1 MLTSLSIRDFVLIE
15 HLDLELESGLCVLTG
30 ETGAGKSILLDALGL
45 CLGDR
50 ASGGLVRCGA
60 QQADVTAIFELPST
74 HASQELLTR
83 QGLNNSEE
91 LILRRVV
98 TADGRSRA
106 FANDRPVSATFLR
119 ELGTTVVEVQGQ
131 HDLALLLDSSN
142 HRQLLDQYAGLEAQV
157 AEVAT
162 AYNSMRAAEE
172 ALQEAKAELQRA
184 RADEDYL
191 RHVVEELSALDPQPE
206 EEDSLAAERSLLMHA
221 DRLAESLSDALA
233 ALTSED
239 GAQVGLRRA
248 ERSLE
253 RSQEQAAGRFE
264 EAVLALGRAG
274 AETMEAIAIVEDL
287 NRELTGDPARSSVV
301 EERLFDL
308 RGLARKHHTV
318 VPELPALLQ
327 AFAERLAVIDS
338 GSGELNRLSEQAS
351 TCRKDYQSSAE
362 SLSTKRQATARE
374 FDAAVNAELP
384 PLKLGDAVF
393 ETIVETL
400 SEERWGRDGFDRVAF
415 QVTTGPGQ
423 RMGPL
428 SKVASGGEL
437 SRIMLALK
445 VVLSR
450 TRGSRTLIFDEV
462 DHGIGGATA
471 DAVGARLEQLAQDSQ
486 VLVVTHS
493 PQVAARGVH
502 HWLISKTTSDERAS
516 TSVDRLDRET
526 RREELA
532 RMLAGAR
539 VTDEARAAADSLI
552 AEQAS

>member
-1 MLTSLSIRDFVLIE
+1 MLTGLSIRDFVLIE
-15 HLDLELESGLCVLTG
+15 RLDLELESGLCVLTG

-45 CLGDR
+45 CLGNR
-50 ASGGLVRCGA
+50 ASGGLVRSGS
-60 QQADVTAIFELPST
+60 QQADVTAIFELPPA
-74 HASQELLTR
+74 HVAQELLQE
-83 QGLNNSEE
+83 QGLNISEE
-91 LILRRVV
+91 MILRRVV
-98 TADGRSRA
+98 TSEGRSRA
-106 FANDRPVSATFLR
+106 YANDRPVSAAFLR
-119 ELGTTVVEVQGQ
+119 ELGMTLVEIQGQ
-131 HDLALLLDSSN
+131 HDLALLLDPSN
-142 HRQLLDQYAGLEAQV
+142 HRQLLDQYAGLEVQV
-157 AEVAT
+157 ADVGT
-162 AYNSMRAAEE
+162 AYESMRAANQ
-172 ALQEAKAELQRA
+172 ALQEAHVELERA

-191 RHVVEELSALDPQPE
+191 RHVVEELSALDPQPD

-221 DRLAESLSDALA
+221 ERLAESLSEALA
-233 ALTSED
+233 SLTSED
-239 GAQVGLRRA
+239 GAQIGLRRA

-253 RSQEQAAGRFE
+253 RSLEQAAGRFD
-264 EAVLALGRAG
+264 EAITAIGRAG

-287 NRELTGDPARSSVV
+287 NRDLTGNPARLSVV
-301 EERLFDL
+301 EDRLFNL
-308 RGLARKHHTV
+308 RGLARKHQTAV
-318 VPELPALLQ
+318 SELPAVLQ

-338 GSGELNRLSEQAS
+338 GSGELNRLSERAD
-351 TCRKDYQSSAE
+351 TCRKDYENSAA
-362 SLSTKRQATARE
+362 SLSANRLASARE
-374 FDAAVNAELP
+374 FDAGVNAELP
-384 PLKLGDAVF
+384 PLKLGDAVI
-393 ETIVETL
+393 ETTVGTL
-400 SEERWGRDGFDRVAF
+400 SEERWGRDGFDRIAF

-423 RMGPL
+423 QMGSL

-445 VVLSR
+445 VVLSQ

-462 DHGIGGATA
+462 DRGIGGATA

-516 TSVDRLDRET
+516 TSVDRLNRET

>member
-1 MLTSLSIRDFVLIE
+1 MLTGLSIRDFVLIE

-50 ASGGLVRCGA
+50 ASGGLVRSGA
-60 QQADVTAIFELPST
+60 EQADVIAVFELPPA
-74 HASQELLTR
+74 HAAQELLNG
-83 QGLNNSEE
+83 QGLTTSEE
-91 LILRRVV
+91 MILRRVV
-98 TADGRSRA
+98 SSEGRSRA
-106 FANDRPVSATFLR
+106 YANDRPVSATFLR
-119 ELGTTVVEVQGQ
+119 ELGMTVVEVQGQ
-131 HDLALLLDSSN
+131 HDLALLLDPSN
-142 HRQLLDQYAGLEAQV
+142 HRQLLDHYAGLETQV
-157 AEVAT
+157 AEVAA
-162 AYNSMRAAEE
+162 AYDSMRAAEN
-172 ALQEAKAELQRA
+172 ALQEAHAELERA
-184 RADEDYL
+184 RADEGYL
-191 RHVVEELSALDPQPE
+191 RHVVEELSVLDPQPE
-206 EEDSLAAERSLLMHA
+206 EEDSLAAERSFLMHA
-221 DRLAESLSDALA
+221 ERLAESLSEALA
-233 ALTSED
+233 ALTSEE
-239 GAQVGLRRA
+239 GAQLGLRRA

-253 RSQEQAAGRFE
+253 RSLEQAAGRFD
-264 EAVLALGRAG
+264 AAISALGRAG

-287 NRELTGDPARSSVV
+287 NRDLTGDPARLSVV
-301 EERLFDL
+301 EDRLFNL
-308 RGLARKHHTV
+308 RGLARKHQTV
-318 VPELPALLQ
+318 VSELPRVLQ
-327 AFAERLAVIDS
+327 VFAERLSVIDS
-338 GSGELNRLSEQAS
+338 GSGELNRLSEQA
-351 TCRKDYQSSAE
+351 TACRTDYENSAA
-362 SLSTKRQATARE
+362 SLSAKRHACAHE
-374 FDAAVNAELP
+374 FDAGVNAELP
-384 PLKLGDAVF
+384 PLKLGDAAI
-393 ETIVETL
+393 ETTVETL
-400 SEERWGRDGFDRVAF
+400 PEERWGRGGYDRVVF

-462 DHGIGGATA
+462 DRGIGGATA

-516 TSVDRLDRET
+516 TSVDRLDPEM

>member
-1 MLTSLSIRDFVLIE
+1 MLTGLSIRDFVLIE
-15 HLDLELESGLCVLTG
+15 RLDLELESGLCVLTG

-50 ASGGLVRCGA
+50 ASGGLVRSGA
-60 QQADVTAIFELPST
+60 QQADVTAIFEIPPA
-74 HASQELLTR
+74 HVAQELLQE
-83 QGLNNSEE
+83 QGLDISEE
-91 LILRRVV
+91 MILRRVV
-98 TADGRSRA
+98 TSEGRSRA
-106 FANDRPVSATFLR
+106 YANDRPVSASFLR
-119 ELGTTVVEVQGQ
+119 ELGMTLVEVQGQ
-131 HDLALLLDSSN
+131 HDLALLLDPSN

-157 AEVAT
+157 ADVGT
-162 AYNSMRAAEE
+162 AYESMKAAEQALLE
-172 ALQEAKAELQRA
+172 AQAELERA

-191 RHVVEELSALDPQPE
+191 RHVVEELGALDPQPD

-221 DRLAESLSDALA
+221 ERLAESLSEALA

-239 GAQVGLRRA
+239 GAQIGLRRA

-253 RSQEQAAGRFE
+253 RSLEQAAGRFD
-264 EAVLALGRAG
+264 EAISALGRAG
-274 AETMEAIAIVEDL
+274 AETMEAIAVVEDL
-287 NRELTGDPARSSVV
+287 NRDLTGDPARLSVV
-301 EERLFDL
+301 EDRLFNL
-308 RGLARKHHTV
+308 RGLARKHQTSV
-318 VPELPALLQ
+318 SGLPAVLQ

-338 GSGELNRLSEQAS
+338 GSGELNRLTERADA
-351 TCRKDYQSSAE
+351 CRKAYENSAA
-362 SLSTKRQATARE
+362 SLSENRLASARK
-374 FDAAVNAELP
+374 FDAGVNAELP
-384 PLKLGDAVF
+384 PLKLGDAVI
-393 ETIVETL
+393 ETTVETL

-423 RMGPL
+423 QMGSL

-445 VVLSR
+445 VVLSQ

-462 DHGIGGATA
+462 DRGIGGATA

>member
-1 MLTSLSIRDFVLIE
+1 MLTGLSIRDFVLIE
-15 HLDLELESGLCVLTG
+15 QLDLELESGLCVLTG

-50 ASGGLVRCGA
+50 ASGGLVRSGA
-60 QQADVTAIFELPST
+60 QQADVTAIFELPPT
-74 HASQELLTR
+74 HAAQVLLEG
-83 QGLNNSEE
+83 QGLNISEE
-91 LILRRVV
+91 MILRRVV
-98 TADGRSRA
+98 TVEGRSRA
-106 FANDRPVSATFLR
+106 YANDRPVSAAFLR
-119 ELGTTVVEVQGQ
+119 ELGMTVVEVQGQ
-131 HDLALLLDSSN
+131 HDLALLLDPSN
-142 HRQLLDQYAGLEAQV
+142 HRQLLDQYAGLEARV
-157 AEVAT
+157 ADVAT
-162 AYNSMRAAEE
+162 AYESMRAAEQ
-172 ALQEAKAELQRA
+172 ALQKAQVELERA

-191 RHVVEELSALDPQPE
+191 RHVVEELNALDPQPE
-206 EEDSLAAERSLLMHA
+206 EEDSLAAERSVLVHA
-221 DRLAESLSDALA
+221 ERLAESLSEALA
-233 ALTSED
+233 ALASED
-239 GAQVGLRRA
+239 GAQFGLRRA

-253 RSQEQAAGRFE
+253 RSLEQAAGRFD
-264 EAVLALGRAG
+264 EAISALGRAG
-274 AETMEAIAIVEDL
+274 AETMEAVAIVEDL
-287 NRELTGDPARSSVV
+287 NRNLTGDPARLSVV
-301 EERLFDL
+301 EDRLFNL
-308 RGLARKHHTV
+308 RGLARKHQTV
-318 VPELPALLQ
+318 VSELPAVLQ

-338 GSGELNRLSEQAS
+338 GSGELNRLSEQANA
-351 TCRKDYQSSAE
+351 CRKDYENSAA
-362 SLSTKRQATARE
+362 SLSTNRRASAQE
-374 FDAAVNAELP
+374 FDAGVNAELP
-384 PLKLGDAVF
+384 PLKLGDAVI
-393 ETIVETL
+393 ETTVETL
-400 SEERWGRDGFDRVAF
+400 SEERWGRDGVDRVAF
-415 QVTTGPGQ
+415 QVTTGPGL

-462 DHGIGGATA
+462 DRGIGGATA